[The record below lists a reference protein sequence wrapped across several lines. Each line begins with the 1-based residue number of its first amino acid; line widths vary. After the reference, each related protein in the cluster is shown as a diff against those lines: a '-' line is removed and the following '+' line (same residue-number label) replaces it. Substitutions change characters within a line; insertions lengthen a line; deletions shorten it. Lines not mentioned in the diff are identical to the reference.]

1 VTNRRSRGEGG
12 RHWDESRQR
21 WIATATLGFDGRG
34 KRITRKASG
43 KTKTEAKSRLRDMLR
58 DHEDGLPVSST
69 NYTVGD
75 AVRDWL
81 AFGLAARA
89 ASTISNYLTIAETH
103 IVAPLGARR
112 LRDLSADDV
121 DR

>member
-1 VTNRRSRGEGG
+1 
-12 RHWDESRQR
+12 
-21 WIATATLGFDGRG
+21 
-34 KRITRKASG
+34 
-43 KTKTEAKSRLRDMLR
+43 
-58 DHEDGLPVSST
+58 
-69 NYTVGD
+69 
-75 AVRDWL
+75 VRDWL

-89 ASTISNYLTIAETH
+89 ASTISNYRTIAETH